1 MRKNFIAAGLFI
13 FLMLTAVPG
22 IFGQSA
28 KRITFKRGARSAVVT
43 GNLYSY
49 AGKKVYV
56 IRVRAGQVIRTE
68 QVGTGRSI
76 TIAVLDPRGEIAADS
91 DASCN
96 NRKESEPTIAGDY
109 KIIVTEC
116 MKADPW
122 RGSFK
127 FKVWV
132 E

>member
-1 MRKNFIAAGLFI
+1 MRK
-13 FLMLTAVPG
+13 FLMILPVFILLAFAAIPDAY
-22 IFGQSA
+22 GQA
-28 KRITFKRGARSAVVT
+28 AQRITFKRGARSAVVT
-43 GNLYSY
+43 GSLYGFK
-49 AGKKVYV
+49 GKKVYV
-56 IRVRAGQVIRTE
+56 IRVRAGQILK
-68 QVGTGRSI
+68 TGQIGSRHPV
-76 TIAVLDPRGEIAADS
+76 TIAVLDPKGEIAADS

-96 NRKESEPTIAGDY
+96 DRKETEATVAGNY

-127 FKVWV
+127 FRVRV